1 MFNARRQIIFFIK
14 RFYLLG
20 LFVVFV
26 VFAVLASGIY
36 SKKSRIEQDLK
47 SQSEIAVNL
56 MKHHNDD
63 LLSELDDIQNSI
75 ALTSKPLEV
84 MNSKMDKKGEFN
96 AIFYLKNAIKF
107 YCFRGALISWT
118 LVWPKK
124 ILKGCSYFMVYV
136 HL

>member
-1 MFNARRQIIFFIK
+1 MFNARRQKISFIK
-14 RFYLLG
+14 RFYFFW
-20 LFVVFV
+20 LFFVFV

-84 MNSKMDKKGEFN
+84 MNSTMDKKGEFN
-96 AIFYLKNAIKF
+96 AIFYLKND
-107 YCFRGALISWT
+107 LI
-118 LVWPKK
+118 
-124 ILKGCSYFMVYV
+124 
-136 HL
+136 